1 MTMACSTSGDILQQV
16 RMMLG
21 AMERLLACAH
31 CGQVL
36 SDWDLKLAW
45 FRAVISRSVIEGIT
59 RFRVCCGFRT

>member
-1 MTMACSTSGDILQQV
+1 MMMMVLMMRMFRMTMACSTTGDILQQI

-36 SDWDLKLAW
+36 SDWETL
-45 FRAVISRSVIEGIT
+45 S
-59 RFRVCCGFRT
+59 